1 MQTVSISMVATG
13 YDTVLLPLLLIADHV
28 TLTSHAKDDNTNVLM
43 CYINHMLM
51 CVCDIHTSEPVHVGL
66 VLLCSHIHRPI
77 CKACPYLS

>member
-1 MQTVSISMVATG
+1 MVATG
-13 YDTVLLPLLLIADHV
+13 YDTVLLPLSLIADHV

-43 CYINHMLM
+43 CYISYMLM
-51 CVCDIHTSEPVHVGL
+51 CVFEYVSEPVHVDL